1 MSQKSLKRR
10 KLGCQ
15 PTTKF
20 HGEISVFLTGYQE
33 KLSKEIGSLRP
44 QLFSND
50 ITLLGSRYI
59 HITQTAKKYVK
70 KLADRENTW
79 AADQK

>member
-1 MSQKSLKRR
+1 MEGQQMSQKSLKRR

-33 KLSKEIGSLRP
+33 KLSKEIGSLTP
-44 QLFSND
+44 QILVMILHCKVQDTS
-50 ITLLGSRYI
+50 T
-59 HITQTAKKYVK
+59 
-70 KLADRENTW
+70 
-79 AADQK
+79 